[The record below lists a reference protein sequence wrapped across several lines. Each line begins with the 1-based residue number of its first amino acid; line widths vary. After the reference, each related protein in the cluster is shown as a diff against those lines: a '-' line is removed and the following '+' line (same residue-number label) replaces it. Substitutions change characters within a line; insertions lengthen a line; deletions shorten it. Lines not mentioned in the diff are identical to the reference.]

1 MNPTLSLWLRLL
13 AGPAAATILYLLFP
27 ETVGS
32 GATALS
38 VSHEARLTL
47 AAAVWMGSWWLLE
60 PVHVSITA
68 LLPLVLFP
76 IFGIASMKAA
86 SAPYAQEMVFLF
98 LGGFIIA
105 EAMQQT
111 GLHHRVAN
119 FILARAGRRMDRLVL
134 AVMAATALISMWV
147 SNAATASMML
157 PVALGLVH
165 TAERSDGIDGRES
178 AAFASSLTMGV
189 AYAATIG
196 GLATMLGTAPNVFAA
211 AYLRDELKSSIT
223 FGQWLIFGVPLAAL
237 FLPIAWWVITRGVVK
252 VAPKPIADVQRE
264 VLTGDAGQR
273 LTIVVF
279 ATAVVLWVCR
289 PFVAELSVGSM
300 KPFASL
306 SDGWI
311 GMAAA
316 MALWTIPV
324 VADRDREGRA
334 RRRPLL
340 DGRSI
345 RTLPWDVLLLF
356 GGGFSLAAALDAH
369 KVGDLLGAVAGSFA
383 GAPPLLV
390 LTVVAALVIGVG
402 EFASNTAMTAAA
414 VPVMAGLAAGLHMN
428 PVVLVITTTLAASCS
443 FAMPVGTPPN
453 AIAYGAGRFT
463 VGQMAR
469 AGLILDTVGV
479 VLVVAAAWLLIPLAF
494 SSP

>member
-1 MNPTLSLWLRLL
+1 MTPTLSLWLRLL
-13 AGPAAATILYLLFP
+13 AGPATAILLFLLFP
-27 ETVGS
+27 EVVGS
-32 GATALS
+32 GATAVT
-38 VSHEARLTL
+38 VSPEARLTL
-47 AAAVWMGSWWLLE
+47 AAAVWMGFWWLLE

-76 IFGIASMKAA
+76 LLGVATMKAA
-86 SAPYAQEMVFLF
+86 AAPYAQEMVFLF

-111 GLHHRVAN
+111 GLHQRVAA

-134 AVMAATALISMWV
+134 GVMIATALISMWV
-147 SNAATASMML
+147 SNAATASMMI

-165 TAERSDGIDGRES
+165 TAERSEGIDGKEAS
-178 AAFASSLTMGV
+178 AFGSSLTLGV

-223 FGQWLIFGVPLAAL
+223 FGQWLIFGIPLAAI
-237 FLPIAWWVITRGVVK
+237 FLPIAWWVITRLVVR
-252 VAPKPIADVQRE
+252 VAPKPIAEVQRE
-264 VLTGDAGQR
+264 VVKGDASQR
-273 LTIVVF
+273 LTIAVF
-279 ATAVVLWVCR
+279 ASAVLLWVGR
-289 PFVAELSVGSM
+289 PFVADLGIGGSR
-300 KPFASL
+300 PFAAI

-311 GMAAA
+311 AMAAA
-316 MALWTIPV
+316 MVLWTVPIV
-324 VADRDREGRA
+324 TGSNAEGVAT
-334 RRRPLL
+334 RRPLL

-383 GAPPLLV
+383 GAPALLV
-390 LTVVAALVIGVG
+390 LTVVAAIVIGVG

-414 VPVMAGLAAGLHMN
+414 VPVMAGLAAGLHMD
-428 PVVLVITTTLAASCS
+428 PVTLVITTTLAASCS
-443 FAMPVGTPPN
+443 FALPVGTPPN

-463 VGQMAR
+463 VAQMAR
-469 AGLILDTVGV
+469 AGLILDVVSV
-479 VLVVAAAWLLIPLAF
+479 VLVVAAAWLLIPLAL
-494 SSP
+494 SPS

>member
-1 MNPTLSLWLRLL
+1 MNPTRSLWLRLL
-13 AGPAAATILYLLFP
+13 AGPAAAILLYLLFP
-27 ETVGS
+27 AEVGS
-32 GATALS
+32 GASS
-38 VSHEARLTL
+38 VAVTPEARLTL
-47 AAAVWMGSWWLLE
+47 SAAIWMGTWWLLE
-60 PVHVSITA
+60 PVHVAITA
-68 LLPLVLFP
+68 LLPLVMFP
-76 IFGIASMKAA
+76 LLGIATMKAA
-86 SAPYAQEMVFLF
+86 AAPYAQEMVFLF

-111 GLHHRVAN
+111 GLHHRVAA

-165 TAERSDGIDGRES
+165 TAERSDGVAERES

-189 AYAATIG
+189 AYASTIG

-211 AYLRDELKSSIT
+211 AYLRDELKQSIT
-223 FGQWLIFGVPLAAL
+223 FGQWLIFGIPLAAL
-237 FLPIAWWVITRGVVK
+237 FLPIAWLVITRWVVK
-252 VAPKPIADVQRE
+252 VVPKPIAEVKRE
-264 VLTGDAGQR
+264 VVKGDAGQL

-279 ATAVVLWVCR
+279 ASAVLLWVSR
-289 PFVAELSVGSM
+289 PFVAELSVMGH
-300 KPFASL
+300 KPFAAI

-311 GMAAA
+311 AMAAA
-316 MALWTIPV
+316 MALWTTPV
-324 VADRDREGRA
+324 VPGTNAAGA
-334 RRRPLL
+334 PTTRPLL

-369 KVGDLLGAVAGSFA
+369 QVGDLLGAVAGSFA
-383 GAPPLLV
+383 GAPASLV
-390 LTVVAALVIGVG
+390 LTVVAAIVIGVG

-414 VPVMAGLAAGLHMN
+414 VPVMAGLAAGLNMD
-428 PVVLVITTTLAASCS
+428 PVALVITTTLAASCS

-463 VGQMAR
+463 VSQMAH
-469 AGLILDTVGV
+469 AGLILDIIGV
-479 VLVVAAAWLLIPLAF
+479 VLVVAAAGLLIPLAF